1 MATKHTPMTETKL
14 RQLFKEGRGSGH
26 GPDYRSFI
34 TVFDLSSI
42 GQSRRVPSI
51 KVGRTLHLLSG
62 LEHNVYLLLE
72 RSKEVIDIREQYPLD
87 RDQTLEVASRL
98 GLKHPVYPHSEVP
111 VVMTVDFLVDFVRD
125 GKRSVE
131 AIAVKTSAEL
141 RSKRSVAKLE
151 IARTTLQDMGI
162 PHHLILD
169 TKLPHR
175 AVENIQ
181 WIYSARSGDDET
193 TENGN
198 SVEAHL
204 DDFEQQLKYADG
216 LTTARAACESFDAAR
231 SLEAGTSIRLLKRL
245 MIERRVRAPLTA
257 TEILDT
263 PLGEITTSGELP

>member
-1 MATKHTPMTETKL
+1 MATKHTQMTEAKL
-14 RQLFKEGRGSGH
+14 RQLFKDGRGSGH
-26 GPDYRSFI
+26 GPDYRPFI

-42 GQSRRVPSI
+42 GQSRRTPSI
-51 KVGRTLHLLSG
+51 KAGRTLHLLSG
-62 LEHNVYLLLE
+62 LEYHFYLLLE
-72 RSKEVIDIREQYPLD
+72 RAKEVVDIREQYPLD
-87 RDQTLEVASRL
+87 RDKTLEVASRL

-131 AIAVKTSAEL
+131 AFALKTSAEL
-141 RSKRSVAKLE
+141 QSKRSVAKLE

-175 AVENIQ
+175 AVANIQ
-181 WIYSARSGDDET
+181 WIYSARSSDDET

-198 SVEAHL
+198 IVEAHL
-204 DDFEQQLKYADG
+204 DDFEEQLRHADG
-216 LTTARAACESFDAAR
+216 LTTARAVCESFDAAR

-245 MIERRVRAPLTA
+245 MIERRVSAPLTA

-263 PLGEITTSGELP
+263 AIAEIINPGDLP

>member
-14 RQLFKEGRGSGH
+14 RQLFNEGRGSGH

-62 LEHNVYLLLE
+62 LEYRVFLLLE
-72 RSKEVIDIREQYPLD
+72 RSKEVVDIREQYPLD
-87 RDQTLEVASRL
+87 RDQTLEVARRL

-111 VVMTVDFLVDFVRD
+111 VVMTVDFLVDFIRD

-131 AIAVKTSAEL
+131 AFAVKTSAEL
-141 RSKRSVAKLE
+141 QSKRSVAKLE

-169 TKLPHR
+169 TKLPNR
-175 AVENIQ
+175 AVENIE
-181 WIYSARSGDDET
+181 WIYSARACDDET
-193 TENGN
+193 TENGEI
-198 SVEAHL
+198 VEAHL
-204 DDFEQQLKYADG
+204 DDFEQQLRDADG
-216 LTTARAACESFDAAR
+216 LTIARTMCESFDAAR

-245 MIERRVRAPLTA
+245 MIERRVSAPLTA

-263 PLGEITTSGELP
+263 PLAEFTAPGDLP